1 MKLNDIPKLM
11 PVPFGVSG
19 PRTELLE
26 SSPAGDRKASYKD
39 GFPPITML
47 LKSAGGLPPDGG
59 NMNQIL
65 FELASGQRWSNAGAG
80 YKFNTTFSDAVG
92 GYPKGAQL
100 LSNDGTK
107 VYVSTKDDNKTD
119 FNASPGPDW
128 VTLGDYI
135 GLGNYATKTEVGL
148 KLDKNS
154 VVQSTGTS
162 TVNVMSQKSVTDEL
176 NKKFDKAGGTVSGQ
190 VDIASPGGRALTL
203 KPVGESE
210 TSVYLEGYLNNI
222 MKWWLGM
229 TGGDTVTLENT
240 VTSRK
245 MKITD
250 KFNVNGQLD
259 VESNGGRVNTLK
271 ATAGTSVYQE
281 LYLQAALAAW
291 WGITNGNKLSIANV
305 VTGNDLTIGGDGFR
319 IDGKVI
325 GKEESI
331 IGIGQT
337 YKDVTATRKNGVTYT
352 NNSTKPIIVYV
363 ESNRTAASESDAY
376 SIGGEVN
383 GIRVAYRWTTANETM
398 SISFIVPP
406 GATYMF
412 KGGWGQSHSWEPVVK
427 VVELS

>member
-80 YKFNTTFSDAVG
+80 YKFNATFSDAVG

-107 VYVSTKDDNKTD
+107 VYVSTKDDNKID

-135 GLGNYATKTEVGL
+135 GLGNYATKTGVGL

-162 TVNVMSQKSVTDEL
+162 TTNVMSQKTVTDEL
-176 NKKFDKAGGTVSGQ
+176 NKKFDKTGGTITANGKS
-190 VDIASPGGRALTL
+190 IEL
-203 KPVGESE
+203 KTTATGNPAYIQITDSAGNIIHQFGKLSDNDDF
-210 TSVYLEGYLNNI
+210 SIYNAAEGI
-222 MKWWLGM
+222 G
-229 TGGDTVTLENT
+229 VTLTSQGLSVGGNPVALAKDVLKIDSNLSDVKNKQTARNNLGLGAAALLGAPVAVTGEDGYIQIPALVNGVET
-240 VTSRK
+240 NLILQWMTVGLNKATGSQMYSRYVNWPTPFPNACLSTLSSIKGVGYDPAYNPVTSSVIIDRTK
-245 MKITD
+245 
-250 KFNVNGQLD
+250 
-259 VESNGGRVNTLK
+259 VEVGTGYSASASNAFV
-271 ATAGTSVYQE
+271 
-281 LYLQAALAAW
+281 
-291 WGITNGNKLSIANV
+291 WGVG
-305 VTGNDLTIGGDGFR
+305 
-319 IDGKVI
+319 
-325 GKEESI
+325 
-331 IGIGQT
+331 
-337 YKDVTATRKNGVTYT
+337 Y
-352 NNSTKPIIVYV
+352 
-363 ESNRTAASESDAY
+363 
-376 SIGGEVN
+376 
-383 GIRVAYRWTTANETM
+383 
-398 SISFIVPP
+398 
-406 GATYMF
+406 
-412 KGGWGQSHSWEPVVK
+412 
-427 VVELS
+427 

>member
-176 NKKFDKAGGTVSGQ
+176 NKKFDKTGGKITGQ
-190 VDIASPGGRALTL
+190 TDIEAPGGRT
-203 KPVGESE
+203 
-210 TSVYLEGYLNNI
+210 
-222 MKWWLGM
+222 
-229 TGGDTVTLENT
+229 
-240 VTSRK
+240 
-245 MKITD
+245 
-250 KFNVNGQLD
+250 Q
-259 VESNGGRVNTLK
+259 TLK
-271 ATAGTSVYQE
+271 AKAGTSVYQE
-281 LYLQAALAAW
+281 LYLQDIFAAW
-291 WGITNGNKLSIANV
+291 WGITAGNKLSLENRI
-305 VTGNDLTIGGDGFR
+305 TGNALTIGTDGFK
-319 IDGKVI
+319 IDGKNIATTEQLFGV
-325 GKEESI
+325 
-331 IGIGQT
+331 GQA
-337 YKDVTATRKNGVTYT
+337 YKDVTASRKNSVRYQNT
-352 NNSTKPIIVYV
+352 STKPIVVCV
-363 ESNRTAASESDAY
+363 EYNRTNASVDNAFSCALF
-376 SIGGEVN
+376 VN
-383 GIRVAYRWTTANETM
+383 DLRVDYRWTQANEIGVV
-398 SISFIVPP
+398 SCIVPA
-406 GATYMF
+406 GSYYEF
-412 KGGWGQSHSWEPVVK
+412 KGGWGQSTEWESFVK
-427 VVELS
+427 WVEFS

>member
-162 TVNVMSQKSVTDEL
+162 TVNVMSQKAVTDEL
-176 NKKFDKAGGTVSGQ
+176 DKKFDKTGGKITGQ
-190 VDIASPGGRALTL
+190 TDIEAPGGRT
-203 KPVGESE
+203 
-210 TSVYLEGYLNNI
+210 
-222 MKWWLGM
+222 
-229 TGGDTVTLENT
+229 
-240 VTSRK
+240 
-245 MKITD
+245 
-250 KFNVNGQLD
+250 Q
-259 VESNGGRVNTLK
+259 TLK
-271 ATAGTSVYQE
+271 AKAGTSVYQE
-281 LYLQAALAAW
+281 LYLQDTFAAW
-291 WGITNGNKLSIANV
+291 WGITAGNKLSLENRI
-305 VTGNDLTIGGDGFR
+305 TGNALTIGTDGFK
-319 IDGKVI
+319 IDGKNIATTDRLLCV
-325 GKEESI
+325 
-331 IGIGQT
+331 GQA
-337 YKDVTATRKNGVTYT
+337 YRDVTASRKLLATYT
-352 NNSTKPIIVYV
+352 NTDPFPRIVYI
-363 ESNRTAASESDAY
+363 ETNNIGDY
-376 SIGGEVN
+376 IFSIDIKIDGE
-383 GIRVAYRWTTANETM
+383 RMAYRWAKNDE
-398 SISFIVPP
+398 SFSFFAIVPP
-406 GATYMF
+406 GSSYSVR
-412 KGGWGQSHSWEPVVK
+412 GGWAEEKTWDVVRAWK
-427 VVELS
+427 ENVAK

>member
-80 YKFNTTFSDAVG
+80 YKFNATFSDAVG

-135 GLGNYATKTEVGL
+135 GLGNYATKTDVGL
-148 KLDKNS
+148 KLDKNA

-162 TVNVMSQKSVTDEL
+162 TTSVMSQDASTKAFSPLSLYGKNSDDSAKIGSPSGAVLTFSYNGYLGTTNKDGVQVVSFTSNGVLEKGSIPVGRLTGLSDSHGQSKTAVMSQKAVTDYAAKSSVYDTGSDDTAKISTPSGKYMSVSYNGYVGVHDAQGNPIWL
-176 NKKFDKAGGTVSGQ
+176 FDGEGKLANGTIPAARVSGLQ
-190 VDIASPGGRALTL
+190 QIG
-203 KPVGESE
+203 VGQ
-210 TSVYLEGYLNNI
+210 
-222 MKWWLGM
+222 KWYNRS
-229 TGGDTVTLENT
+229 D
-240 VTSRK
+240 R
-245 MKITD
+245 
-250 KFNVNGQLD
+250 QQ
-259 VESNGGRVNTLK
+259 
-271 ATAGTSVYQE
+271 GT
-281 LYLQAALAAW
+281 
-291 WGITNGNKLSIANV
+291 
-305 VTGNDLTIGGDGFR
+305 
-319 IDGKVI
+319 
-325 GKEESI
+325 
-331 IGIGQT
+331 
-337 YKDVTATRKNGVTYT
+337 TYT
-352 NNSTKPIIVYV
+352 NDRNMPIAV
-363 ESNRTAASESDAY
+363 
-376 SIGGEVN
+376 SIYAIGCNLFVN
-383 GIRVAYRWTTANETM
+383 EILM
-398 SISFIVPP
+398 SGAKFDTRSAMFAIVPP
-406 GATYMF
+406 GSSYRCDR
-412 KGGWGQSHSWEPVVK
+412 QSGVSENYTLWAEMY
-427 VVELS
+427 